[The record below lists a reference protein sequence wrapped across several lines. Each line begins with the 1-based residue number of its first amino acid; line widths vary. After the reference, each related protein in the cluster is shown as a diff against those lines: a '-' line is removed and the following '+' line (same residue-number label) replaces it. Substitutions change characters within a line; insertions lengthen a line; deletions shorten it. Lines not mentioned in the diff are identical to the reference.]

1 MVRSSFILY
10 GGRGDL
16 STPGCENPGPTGI
29 RRQGIEF
36 GKSAADHGLD
46 AVDHIRWVVRG
57 EAVVQGCE
65 NLGSGHG
72 LEPPFWVPIPCRRN
86 QQGLGSLV
94 GRITLWVGGCQ
105 EATRILI
112 LIARTWAR
120 SLSCGQHY
128 TILPSKSSESWKI
141 LVTSAL
147 FPFNRNSIK

>member
-57 EAVVQGCE
+57 EAVIQGCE
-65 NLGSGHG
+65 NLGSVMG
-72 LEPPFWVPIPCRRN
+72 W
-86 QQGLGSLV
+86 S
-94 GRITLWVGGCQ
+94 
-105 EATRILI
+105 
-112 LIARTWAR
+112 
-120 SLSCGQHY
+120 
-128 TILPSKSSESWKI
+128 LPSGFPSPAVE
-141 LVTSAL
+141 TSRGWDRWL
-147 FPFNRNSIK
+147 GG